1 MADAKET
8 MRYLTKEYEIAPA
21 GTREESDAAT
31 VVARVFH
38 QHGLETMQKS
48 FNYTWHGNLGL
59 SIVLLLA
66 AVFSLLGALMSG
78 AVSTVM
84 FVLAAIIGVLYL
96 LDRKFGVKTYSRLG
110 LTGSSQTATHESRRR
125 SPSPSSIAS
134 LSAHSKHKAWDLA
147 WTA

>member
-31 VVARVFH
+31 IVARVFH

-59 SIVLLLA
+59 AALMCLTAVLSIVGVLL
-66 AVFSLLGALMSG
+66 SG
-78 AVSTVM
+78 VVSTVM
-84 FVLAAIIGVLYL
+84 FVLVAIIGVLYL
-96 LDRKFGVKTYSRLG
+96 LCLLYT
-110 LTGSSQTATHESRRR
+110 
-125 SPSPSSIAS
+125 SPSPR
-134 LSAHSKHKAWDLA
+134 D
-147 WTA
+147 